1 VAATAVSDPRG
12 SVPLEQV
19 FAGCAGSREV
29 GSVISSVRGEVL
41 SVGLDH
47 AVVEVGGVGMAVQAT
62 PTTLAGL
69 RRGQSAR
76 LETALVVREDSLTL
90 FGFADAAERELFGLL
105 QTVTGVGP
113 RLALATL
120 AVLDPGALS
129 RALADGNLTT
139 LMSVPGIGRKGAERL
154 VVELRDKVAPPDAG
168 TDALDATGAG
178 PASMVAGGTLRDQVV
193 EALVGLGFA
202 AKPAEKAVDETV
214 GDLGEGAG
222 SSAVLRAALHRLG
235 PSR

>member
-1 VAATAVSDPRG
+1 M
-12 SVPLEQV
+12 
-19 FAGCAGSREV
+19 
-29 GSVISSVRGEVL
+29 ISSVRGEVL
-41 SVGLDH
+41 QVGLDH

-62 PTTLAGL
+62 PNTLAGL

-120 AVLDPGALS
+120 AVLDPASLS

-154 VVELRDKVAPPDAG
+154 VVELRDKVAPPEATSSAPEEDVPSVVASG
-168 TDALDATGAG
+168 T
-178 PASMVAGGTLRDQVV
+178 MREQVV

-214 GDLGEGAG
+214 GALGETAG
-222 SSAVLRAALHRLG
+222 PSAVLRAALHRLG
-235 PSR
+235 PNR